1 MGQDGVSSEHQ
12 YLMMPLFRPT
22 DCAAVGGPTIS
33 RVHGWINDEKKDEM
47 KECSVC
53 GDAVVHDMTE
63 HSFFGFACSCP
74 YGPPKE
80 EDREP

>member
-1 MGQDGVSSEHQ
+1 
-12 YLMMPLFRPT
+12 MMRPLFRPA

-33 RVHGWINDEKKDEM
+33 RVQGCINDET

-63 HSFFGFACSCP
+63 HHIFGFASSCP
-74 YGPPKE
+74 YGRPKE
-80 EDREP
+80 EEREP

>member
-1 MGQDGVSSEHQ
+1 MNPEHQ

-33 RVHGWINDEKKDEM
+33 RVQGCINDEM
-47 KECSVC
+47 KECVVC
-53 GDAVVHDMTE
+53 GNDAVHDMTE
-63 HSFFGFACSCP
+63 HSFFGFPGSCP

-80 EDREP
+80 EECEP